1 MLNET
6 VYIGDKFSSKT
17 WYVLGNKDLQ
27 SPLFTNI
34 YYILLQQQVETVLPG
49 DPHMN
54 LITLPA
60 FSGIYDFCFLI
71 QIEPNTKKPDIL
83 PIPSEIS
90 RENAGAKVF
99 CGKTFFN

>member
-1 MLNET
+1 MKPCTSRTSLVVKPGMYWGIKICKVHFLPT
-6 VYIGDKFSSKT
+6 
-17 WYVLGNKDLQ
+17 
-27 SPLFTNI
+27 FTTH
-34 YYILLQQQVETVLPG
+34 LLQQQVETVLSG